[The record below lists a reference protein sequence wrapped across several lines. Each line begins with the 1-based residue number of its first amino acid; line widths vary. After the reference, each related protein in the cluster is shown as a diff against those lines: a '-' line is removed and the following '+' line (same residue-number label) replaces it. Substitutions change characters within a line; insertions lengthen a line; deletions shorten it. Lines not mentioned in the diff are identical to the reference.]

1 MEGSR
6 AMGRGFVI
14 LHVAIDGRLRKLVL
28 ELDPQDGSFV
38 CEIDGEKLEGSANLL
53 QPGILSLLLG
63 GRSYRCVLDQGGEEP
78 GIFLDGQRHSFRIE
92 DPRLLKKRL
101 AGAAS
106 GSGPLSIKA
115 PMPGRVVRVLAE
127 LGAQVEANQGVLVI
141 EAMKMQNE
149 LKAPKAGKVIELRAA
164 PGAAVNAGEVLAII
178 E

>member
-1 MEGSR
+1 M
-6 AMGRGFVI
+6 I

-28 ELDPQDGSFV
+28 ELNPRDGSFV
-38 CEIDGEKLEGSANLL
+38 CEIDGEKLEGSASLL

-63 GRSYRCVLDQGGEEP
+63 GKSYRCVLDQGGEEP
-78 GIFLDGQRHSFRIE
+78 AIYLDGQRHSFRIE

-106 GSGPLSIKA
+106 ESGPQSIKA
-115 PMPGRVVRVLAE
+115 PMPGRVVRILAE
-127 LGAQVEANQGVLVI
+127 LGAQVEAHQGVLVI

-149 LKAPKAGKVIELRAA
+149 LKAPKSGRVIELRAA
-164 PGAAVNAGEVLAII
+164 PGAAVNAGEVLAVV